1 MVSSA
6 VLLFTTGAFALQA
19 SRPNVLFIVV
29 DDLGVATSNYG
40 FPAAAPNLEA
50 LAARSTQFSRAYV
63 SMAVCAPSRTAF
75 LTGMRPDT
83 TRVWTIGPYFRT
95 SAENGMNI
103 TTLPQLF
110 RRNGYITSG
119 SGKIFHPGQA
129 SGGVSSSEGGGDAC
143 APPPRRQTT
152 AATPRSPTW
161 TPWGAGRGRTSF
173 ATSIRTI
180 PCKARRCSSGA
191 ARGRTGQAAARA
203 ACRVMPVCS
212 ASSVRRHGSE
222 WAGMGCGGLPR

>member
-1 MVSSA
+1 MAISA
-6 VLLFTTGAFALQA
+6 LLLLFTTGAFALHA

-119 SGKIFHPGQA
+119 SGKIFLSLLRR
-129 SGGVSSSEGGGDAC
+129 SGLALSPSVPAFGATAGV
-143 APPPRRQTT
+143 APSTQGLKLPRR
-152 AATPRSPTW
+152 PSV
-161 TPWGAGRGRTSF
+161 
-173 ATSIRTI
+173 
-180 PCKARRCSSGA
+180 
-191 ARGRTGQAAARA
+191 RA
-203 ACRVMPVCS
+203 A
-212 ASSVRRHGSE
+212 
-222 WAGMGCGGLPR
+222 LL